1 MLEVSVIS
9 VVSVPFVTKE
19 VVAVALS
26 VDDRF
31 VVVSCSVIVF
41 VVVSVADVVFWLPLV
56 GVDSLINVVSVAVVV
71 ETVIGVVESGLF
83 VVDLVIKVEEVG
95 GNVVVEFIS
104 GSEGEIVVFE
114 TLFAGVEIVVIIVF

>member
-1 MLEVSVIS
+1 M
-9 VVSVPFVTKE
+9 PFVTKE